1 MNPSLFYRPGALLSQ
16 QELSAARLD
25 GLLVE
30 VGEGYIPADLPE
42 DAGARTAAVMS
53 VLSAGYAMS
62 GPTAAWVHGI
72 GGEPPLRH
80 HIHRAVDHRPRVEP
94 RRDVVVHEG
103 QVMPSDLIFIGTTP
117 VTTPLRTLTDLV
129 VTANRYEECASWMR
143 SMAAAM
149 PSLVSQVQ
157 ELLAARTRMPG
168 KRVAL
173 ATVEELLSAT
183 VQSGVDQDV
192 TRYTS

>member
-1 MNPSLFYRPGALLSQ
+1 M
-16 QELSAARLD
+16 D

-42 DAGARTAAVMS
+42 DAGARVAAVIS
-53 VLSAGYAMS
+53 VLSPGYAMS

-72 GGEPPLRH
+72 GGAPPMQH

-103 QVMPSDLIFIGTTP
+103 QVKPGDLIFIGATP
-117 VTTPLRTLTDLV
+117 VTTPIRTLTDLV
-129 VTANRYEECASWMR
+129 LTANRYEECASWMR
-143 SMAAAM
+143 SMALDM
-149 PSLVSQVQ
+149 PALVNQVQALLVS
-157 ELLAARTRMPG
+157 RTRLPG
-168 KRVAL
+168 KRAAL
-173 ATVEELLSAT
+173 ATIAELQSSTLGET
-183 VQSGVDQDV
+183 VLGETVPGETGQDV